1 MSSQVFAF
9 SLPQR
14 ELNHMF
20 TIPVGQ
26 GPLLTLSL
34 NLTHIVTASA
44 GAATKPPKEGEEEEA
59 SHTSASQSLVH
70 LWEIGYGY

>member
-1 MSSQVFAF
+1 
-9 SLPQR
+9 
-14 ELNHMF
+14 MF

-26 GPLLTLSL
+26 GPLLSISL

-44 GAATKPPKEGEEEEA
+44 GAQSTQRPKNSAEEMQKEEKHIPA
-59 SHTSASQSLVH
+59 HQSLVH